1 VEILLP
7 VLFALLGASVG
18 SFLNVCI
25 DRLPRDKSIVTPS
38 SHCDSCQ
45 RRLSPRDLVPV
56 LSYLLLRGK
65 CRYCQSKIPLR
76 PLLVEITTGLLF
88 ALAYITFGLTL
99 QLPLTLV
106 YTSLF
111 LVIGI
116 IDLEHGLILNKI
128 TFPAAVTAIL
138 IDFFVPPPGITEIS
152 STWNGILS
160 GVIGA
165 VIGLTFLLIIYLV
178 SFAIYK
184 QEAMGLGDVKLAALI
199 GLVVGSRLVLFSLLM
214 GALLGGLVASGLLL
228 FRIKGRKETI
238 PFGSFLSLA
247 TIISL
252 FWGNQILDWY
262 LGLYGF

>member
-1 VEILLP
+1 VEIATGLS
-7 VLFALLGASVG
+7 FA
-18 SFLNVCI
+18 
-25 DRLPRDKSIVTPS
+25 
-38 SHCDSCQ
+38 
-45 RRLSPRDLVPV
+45 
-56 LSYLLLRGK
+56 LSYL
-65 CRYCQSKIPLR
+65 Y
-76 PLLVEITTGLLF
+76 
-88 ALAYITFGLTL
+88 FGPTL
-99 QLPLTLV
+99 QLLTTAL
-106 YTSLF
+106 YASLF
-111 LVIGI
+111 LVIGM
-116 IDLEHGLILNKI
+116 IDLEHRLILNKI
-128 TFPAAVTAIL
+128 TLPSALTVLL

-262 LGLYGF
+262 LRLYGL